1 MKRLISFSLVV
12 FVALTFLACGP
23 KNKQEKLAPEL
34 AADAKVQFDKERYK
48 QAIDIYTKL
57 RDWYP
62 FDKLA
67 IEAEYN
73 IAEAHFNMEEYDEAA
88 LAYAEFEKLHPRHGS
103 IDYIIH
109 QQALCYFN
117 RLDTEDRD
125 QTHAIKALS
134 IFTRLMKQF
143 PESDY
148 IKKAEE
154 KRTACLKSLAD
165 HEMYVGRYY
174 LKNKKYKSALHR
186 FQTVLDAYPGIG
198 LDTEAEE
205 LSARAKDKLA
215 EEPEDK

>member
-23 KNKQEKLAPEL
+23 KNKPEKLAPEL

-88 LAYAEFEKLHPRHGS
+88 LAYEEFEKLHPRHES

-117 RLDTEDRD
+117 RLDSEDRD

-134 IFTRLMKQF
+134 IFSRLMKQY
-143 PESDY
+143 PESPY
-148 IKKAEE
+148 VNKAEE

-186 FQTVLDAYPGIG
+186 FQTVLDAYPGTG

-205 LSARAKDKLA
+205 LSARAKAKLA
-215 EEPEDK
+215 DEPDDK